1 MSWLDR
7 AASPIPERLAPLL
20 EAMSGAGRLET
31 EASLRLLDERGV
43 YEKDDLNRALY
54 DETEASDVRE
64 VAAWVLG
71 RVGDRRDS
79 TTLARSLGDLQ
90 PSVVRR
96 AAVQALGLLPSRA
109 ASYALIAR
117 LDEDP
122 ELEVR
127 AAAAAALGTGLR
139 SRLAS
144 RRGVDALCRRLT
156 DPAEDDEVR
165 GFSAEALGH
174 VLAYGPRS
182 VKPLGVLRAALTDP
196 SPDVR
201 FWAAFALGQAGD
213 ISDVARLQQLEA
225 DGTEVFGGATV
236 ADEARDSIEQIRAR
250 EAS

>member
-7 AASPIPERLAPLL
+7 AASPIPERLAPVL
-20 EAMSGAGRLET
+20 EAMHGAGRVET
-31 EASLRLLDERGV
+31 EAGLRLLDERGV
-43 YEKDDLNRALY
+43 YDKDDLNRALY

-79 TTLARSLGDLQ
+79 TTLARSLGDVQ

-96 AAVQALGLLPSRA
+96 AAVQALGLLPSPA
-109 ASYALIAR
+109 ASGALIAR

-122 ELEVR
+122 EHEVR
-127 AAAAAALGTGLR
+127 AAAAAALGTLG
-139 SRLAS
+139 SRD
-144 RRGVDALCRRLT
+144 GVDPLCRLLA
-156 DPAEDDEVR
+156 DPSEDDELR

-174 VLAYGPRS
+174 VLAFGSRWI
-182 VKPLGVLRAALTDP
+182 KPLEVLRAALTDQ
-196 SPDVR
+196 SPNVR
-201 FWAAFALGQAGD
+201 FWAAFALGEAGD

-225 DGTEVFGGATV
+225 DDAEVFGCATV

-250 EAS
+250 AARQT